1 MKKVIVIAIFAL
13 CIGAVAQE
21 RKGGEF
27 GSNEIKLNATNLIG
41 FQFID
46 LTYENLINEDSSL
59 GLGVLFYFGTEQ
71 DDYWDYRTFSLTPF
85 YRQYFSEGYAK
96 GFFVEGFG
104 MFNSGSYDDEATLF
118 SADEDTFYDFALGIS
133 LGGKFVNKKG
143 FMAEI
148 YGGIGRNFFAG
159 DNSPEVVSRG
169 GISVGFRF

>member
-1 MKKVIVIAIFAL
+1 MKNAVIIASMVLF
-13 CIGAVAQE
+13 IGAAAQE
-21 RKGGEF
+21 TKGEAF
-27 GSNEIKLNATNLIG
+27 GRNEVKLNATNLIG
-41 FQFID
+41 FQFMD
-46 LTYENLINEDSSL
+46 LTYENLLNEDSSL
-59 GLGVLFYFGTEQ
+59 GIGVLFYFGTEQ

-85 YRQYFSEGYAK
+85 YRQYFSEAYAK

-118 SADEDTFYDFALGIS
+118 SSDEATFYDFALGIS

-159 DNSPEVVSRG
+159 ENSPEVVSRG